1 MGLSLIKKHCHQL
14 PSMAPTLAQIC
25 QNQTSSKKAGTK
37 KPLAVCFFFWVI
49 PLRVIRC
56 FCSYLFFFPSLKLSG
71 VITKATQDVLISNF
85 LVGVTRIFLVRTAT
99 NPQWNL
105 SSTTSFWGSAKL
117 PLTSFAGGEGAGS
130 DSVRPEFA
138 RAEKP
143 RPISWLGFCRSKKL
157 PLATGIRNY
166 WGRGEFSVVGLVWWC
181 GFEEISIWI
190 MYIYIY
196 IIYIYI
202 HMYIVYGALDFVFFS
217 KCNHATMMKGMR
229 FRFLSDSFRNLQR
242 SDLLNGPLNLS
253 I

>member
-1 MGLSLIKKHCHQL
+1 M
-14 PSMAPTLAQIC
+14 
-25 QNQTSSKKAGTK
+25 
-37 KPLAVCFFFWVI
+37 FF
-49 PLRVIRC
+49 LGDTTRVIRC
-56 FCSYLFFFPSLKLSG
+56 FCSYFFFSINEAFRG
-71 VITKATQDVLISNF
+71 HQKATQDVLISNF

-166 WGRGEFSVVGLVWWC
+166 WGGEFSVVGLVWWC

-190 MYIYIY
+190 MYII
-196 IIYIYI
+196 
-202 HMYIVYGALDFVFFS
+202 
-217 KCNHATMMKGMR
+217 
-229 FRFLSDSFRNLQR
+229 
-242 SDLLNGPLNLS
+242 
-253 I
+253 